1 MPKHINLSLNVVQSC
16 LLSTNHSKLMA
27 IKNFLEQHKI
37 KGLWVSK
44 VRVGIIF
51 GGKSAE
57 HEVSLQSAKNI
68 VDAIDKQRFDVVL
81 LGIDKQGEWH
91 INDASNYLINAE
103 NPALIALNRSNQQV
117 ALIPGQEHDQ
127 LIDTRNATALS
138 QLDVVFPI
146 VHGTLGE
153 DGSLQGLLRMANIPF
168 VGSGVLGSAVS
179 MDKDVTKRL
188 LRDAGL
194 LVAPFVSLT
203 RASRRQYSFEQVV
216 EKLGL
221 PLFIKP
227 ANQGSSVGVS
237 KVTDQAGFEK
247 ALDLAFDFDHKVL
260 VESAIKGREIECA
273 VLGNDHPQAS
283 VCGEVILHDDFYSY
297 DTKYINESGASIA
310 IPADLT
316 SDAQDKIR
324 AIALQ
329 AFQVL
334 ECRGMARVDVFLTE
348 SGDVVINEINTLPG
362 FTNISMYPKLWGAS
376 GLGYSELIT
385 NLIELALEQHH
396 QDAQLKSSTR

>member
-1 MPKHINLSLNVVQSC
+1 M
-16 LLSTNHSKLMA
+16 SKL
-27 IKNFLEQHKI
+27 
-37 KGLWVSK
+37 
-44 VRVGIIF
+44 RVGIIF

-68 VDAIDKQRFDVVL
+68 VDAIDKNRFDVTL
-81 LGIDKQGEWH
+81 LGIDKKGEWH

-103 NPALIALNRSNQQV
+103 NPSLIALNRSNNQV
-117 ALIPGQEHDQ
+117 ALIPGQTENQ
-127 LIDTRNATALS
+127 LIETHSASALS
-138 QLDVVFPI
+138 QLDVIFPI

-194 LVAPFVSLT
+194 NVAPFVTVT
-203 RASRRQYSFEQVV
+203 RSNRQNQTFEKVSQT
-216 EKLGL
+216 LGL

-237 KVTDQAGFEK
+237 KISDADGFAR

-260 VESAIKGREIECA
+260 VESAIVGREIECA

-283 VCGEVILHDDFYSY
+283 VCGEVILHDEFYSY
-297 DTKYINESGASIA
+297 DTKYINEQGASVA
-310 IPADLT
+310 VPADLPQET
-316 SDAQDKIR
+316 HDRIR

-329 AFQVL
+329 AFGVL
-334 ECRGMARVDVFLTE
+334 ECRGMARVDVFLTAAGE
-348 SGDVVINEINTLPG
+348 VVINEINTLPG
-362 FTNISMYPKLWGAS
+362 FTNISMYPKLWAAS
-376 GLGYSELIT
+376 GLGYSELISK
-385 NLIELALEQHH
+385 LLELALEQHQ
-396 QDAQLKSSTR
+396 QDSQLKSSTH